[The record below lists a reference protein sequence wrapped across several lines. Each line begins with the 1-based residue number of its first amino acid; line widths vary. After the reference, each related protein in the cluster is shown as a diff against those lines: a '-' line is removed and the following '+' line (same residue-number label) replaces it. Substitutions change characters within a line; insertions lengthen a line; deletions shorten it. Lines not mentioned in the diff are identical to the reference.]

1 MSVIPINFINQEE
14 VTRRIKPK
22 KYLKLIIQDP
32 GLGTSLKRLG
42 LNKIKKYGKENPK
55 AINEKI
61 KSIFMFDV
69 IAEKPIAVPK
79 KGALQGVAINV
90 ANIPDKKKPL
100 LLFDDEILFNLLSN
114 LWGKN
119 ISKNPSKFNAKIRTT
134 TVIKKRK

>member
-1 MSVIPINFINQEE
+1 M
-14 VTRRIKPK
+14 
-22 KYLKLIIQDP
+22 
-32 GLGTSLKRLG
+32 GTNLNRLG

-61 KSIFMFDV
+61 KSIFRFDV

-90 ANIPDKKKPL
+90 ANIPEKKKPL
-100 LLFDDEILFNLLSN
+100 LLYDEEILFNLLSN

-119 ISKNPSKFNAKIRTT
+119 ISKKPNKFNAKVRTT
-134 TVIKKRK
+134 IVIIKRK